1 MSVAILLLAFSLSDL
16 WQRMTRESN
25 SHAIAARGAQQF
37 AKNDYAAATQS
48 FEKANAIAPTPAN
61 AFNLGTSQ
69 IAAGKREEGSA
80 TLQKAMNEPHLRADA
95 LYNRGNSALAA
106 KAYDYAVRDYVE
118 TLKLRPSDMAAKRN
132 LEIALRRKAAA
143 EQSAKGKQQ
152 AQGGGSQDKK
162 KQEPSKGGQ
171 EPQQGQQPNGR
182 PDAESLLRSVQQ
194 QEQEE
199 LARMRRPRATNLR
212 VGW

>member
-1 MSVAILLLAFSLSDL
+1 MTVAMLLLAFSLSDL
-16 WQRMTRESN
+16 WQRVTRDSN
-25 SHAIAARGAQQF
+25 SHAVAARGVEEF
-37 AKNDYAAATQS
+37 AKNDYAAASQS
-48 FEKANAIAPTPAN
+48 FGKANALAPTAAN

-69 IAAGKREEGSA
+69 VAAGKREEGSA

-106 KAYDYAVRDYVE
+106 KAYDYAVRDYIE
-118 TLKLRPSDMAAKRN
+118 TLKLRPSDAAAKRN

-152 AQGGGSQDKK
+152 AQGGGSQQ
-162 KQEPSKGGQ
+162 KQPQPSNGGKQ
-171 EPQQGQQPNGR
+171 PQQGQQPNGR

-199 LARMRRPRATNLR
+199 LARMHRPRATNLR